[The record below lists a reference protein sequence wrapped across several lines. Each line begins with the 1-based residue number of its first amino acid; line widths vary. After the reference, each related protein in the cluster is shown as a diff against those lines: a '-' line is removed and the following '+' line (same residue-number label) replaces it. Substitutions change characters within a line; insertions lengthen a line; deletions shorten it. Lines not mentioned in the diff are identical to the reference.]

1 MTGAAT
7 RPRRALGHLD
17 GEAAEEAEMVAR
29 SKTDRRAFAP
39 LYARYVDPI
48 YRYCYRRLGDDE
60 AAADATSQI
69 FTKVLAALPTC
80 DETSFRAWL
89 FAIAHNVLMDRFR
102 ANRSDQP
109 LEAAANV
116 PDSAPS
122 PEDVAVRA
130 EEHDMLAQL
139 LAQLLPDQRHILELR
154 LAGLTSREIAT
165 VLGRTPN
172 AVDQA
177 QFRAL
182 NRLRTLLQN
191 SNLVQR
197 DNNDAR

>member
-1 MTGAAT
+1 
-7 RPRRALGHLD
+7 
-17 GEAAEEAEMVAR
+17 MVAR
-29 SKTDRRAFAP
+29 SKTDRGAFAP
-39 LYARYVDPI
+39 LYVRYVNPI
-48 YRYCYRRLGDDE
+48 YRYCYSRLGDGE
-60 AAADATSQI
+60 AAADATSQV

-89 FAIAHNVLMDRFR
+89 FSIAHNVLMDRFR
-102 ANRSDQP
+102 GNRSDQP
-109 LEAAANV
+109 LEAAAHV
-116 PDSAPS
+116 PDPALS
-122 PEDVAVRA
+122 PEDVAVRS
-130 EEHDMLAQL
+130 EEHDMLVQL

-154 LAGLTSREIAT
+154 LAGLTSSEIAT

-191 SNLVQR
+191 SGLGAEGKR
-197 DNNDAR
+197 